1 MEARLIKNSQKE
13 KFMQELAG
21 PEDPMVLSWLP
32 LQING
37 AQGEIQSTQ
46 LPGRLFSPSDRCQKL
61 SHHFLLHF
69 TIDMGSYDHHA
80 KYQGVFP

>member
-13 KFMQELAG
+13 KFMPELAG

-37 AQGEIQSTQ
+37 AQEEIQSTIIYSF
-46 LPGRLFSPSDRCQKL
+46 FSYL
-61 SHHFLLHF
+61 YFELL
-69 TIDMGSYDHHA
+69 
-80 KYQGVFP
+80 